1 MPEPLTISA
10 SLIPIAEHLVAEGL
24 IRGIEAILGR
34 TPVQKAIKSTADL
47 FNSRCSD
54 LRRALELWVQSENFK
69 REMENVASGNPGRT
83 EAEHIDAFISGSGL
97 QSGMV
102 GFELSRDVL
111 LFFYR
116 QLYDEFCLS
125 NEGPRV
131 IGGGILT
138 GGKLDEILERLP
150 PKNAVPAESSSAG
163 YAPRPETDTTERGT
177 TAIDVEAEV
186 QLNIVRQL
194 LDSRKARTALT
205 ILETIQP
212 RVEQGFLSSHPLFDF
227 DFSLTRGCAI

>member
-131 IGGGILT
+131 DRKST
-138 GGKLDEILERLP
+138 RL
-150 PKNAVPAESSSAG
+150 N
-163 YAPRPETDTTERGT
+163 
-177 TAIDVEAEV
+177 
-186 QLNIVRQL
+186 
-194 LDSRKARTALT
+194 
-205 ILETIQP
+205 
-212 RVEQGFLSSHPLFDF
+212 
-227 DFSLTRGCAI
+227 